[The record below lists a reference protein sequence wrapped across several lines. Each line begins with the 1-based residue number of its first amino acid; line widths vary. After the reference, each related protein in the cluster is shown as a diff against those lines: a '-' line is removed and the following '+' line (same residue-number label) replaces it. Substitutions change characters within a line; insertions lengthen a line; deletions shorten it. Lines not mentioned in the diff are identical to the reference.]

1 MLKLTC
7 VAQPSP
13 TATLSSRPQRPSA
26 NPDRNTRVTFCSRLT
41 SARLIARWRRSPAA
55 LAVASGAGAPHVR
68 FRSPGRRE
76 SFRAPPPAPGGGHA
90 PLHAAARAC
99 LHAHVRCRHAR
110 SWGRGRAACQVRA
123 ATRVESCTIAQT
135 RFSRGRAGTCR
146 GRGPLVD
153 ATEHH
158 GVVHWSQDRGS
169 RRRLERQLPD
179 AAPGPLTSLYVVR
192 EGYVYMRT
200 VLLQG
205 SSGHLVRVCT
215 TVTRENK
222 TIVYKIWNIFRIFQ
236 NLLLRSLIS
245 TCLNVFDPGLICCL
259 DRKGTY
265 STMPKYRTVAS
276 RILET

>member
-1 MLKLTC
+1 MCRAAITDGN
-7 VAQPSP
+7 AFFPAA
-13 TATLSSRPQRPSA
+13 TAICQSRQEHARHILQQTDIRS
-26 NPDRNTRVTFCSRLT
+26 PDRTL
-41 SARLIARWRRSPAA
+41 A
-55 LAVASGAGAPHVR
+55 AVASGPRGGVGSRRPARAFPLSRKAGKFP
-68 FRSPGRRE
+68 
-76 SFRAPPPAPGGGHA
+76 RAAPGSCGGHA

-99 LHAHVRCRHAR
+99 LHAHVRCRHGR